1 MFENISNLE
10 GNLIEIEGLIGTL
23 EIMDD
28 YYVRNINNNNLELNA
43 KYHLKEDLEKYQSLF
58 YIVLEKMNK
67 VKKSMKKDVYELYD
81 KINNWKR
88 RRENE

>member
-10 GNLIEIEGLIGTL
+10 GNLIEIEGLIGVL

-28 YYVRNINNNNLELNA
+28 YYVRNISNNHLELNV

-81 KINNWKR
+81 KINN
-88 RRENE
+88 

>member
-81 KINNWKR
+81 KINN
-88 RRENE
+88 

>member
-10 GNLIEIEGLIGTL
+10 GNLIEIEGLIGVL

-28 YYVRNINNNNLELNA
+28 YYVRNINNNHLELNA

-81 KINNWKR
+81 KINN
-88 RRENE
+88 

>member
-28 YYVRNINNNNLELNA
+28 YYARNINNNNLELNA

-81 KINNWKR
+81 KINN
-88 RRENE
+88 

>member
-28 YYVRNINNNNLELNA
+28 YYVRNINNNDLELNA

-81 KINNWKR
+81 KINN
-88 RRENE
+88 